1 MNGGRGHSNSRS
13 LGGSFEIGGSG
24 GIRGRRRLRGDT
36 ELQPRCYQASRRAQR
51 RRFEGFGITR
61 RPTAGSHVA
70 GRLRAR
76 RARAEGGESD
86 GVVAMSFVVQLRV
99 CNASSKAKAAMRNA
113 AWFQRRR
120 IPRSRFYRIPIEL
133 SIDFYRN
140 RFTSALRQCD
150 AKFNCAFAMQ
160 VQRQKPSCATPDASV
175 GKQASCGAQLERVVG
190 RGRQRCRSVERWR
203 RAIW

>member
-1 MNGGRGHSNSRS
+1 
-13 LGGSFEIGGSG
+13 
-24 GIRGRRRLRGDT
+24 
-36 ELQPRCYQASRRAQR
+36 
-51 RRFEGFGITR
+51 
-61 RPTAGSHVA
+61 
-70 GRLRAR
+70 
-76 RARAEGGESD
+76 
-86 GVVAMSFVVQLRV
+86 MSFVVQLRV

-120 IPRSRFYRIPIEL
+120 IPRSRFYRISIEL

-190 RGRQRCRSVERWR
+190 RGRPRASLSGEMASRNLVRSDGSGAVIWRVVVRCCTAWVDVGGLMGQER
-203 RAIW
+203 AQLVVVLFEYLALADSF